1 MKKTL
6 FLFLFFFSLLYAAQS
21 KYTAE
26 QVEKTND
33 IKVIANFIK
42 NNPNHPKTPAF
53 KQKLAN
59 IVMRENQTVAKS
71 AAEKAMDERKLSAA
85 KPSATPSKTPRK
97 GITSEHQKT
106 AETLNHLFNENPNKS
121 EAYIKFRN
129 ASNCAI
135 VVKISGRKNYSLNV
149 PAKGENYV
157 LVTKGPYNISSM
169 ICGASFSK
177 KKNVTGDFVMFL
189 GTK

>member
-71 AAEKAMDERKLSAA
+71 AAENY
-85 KPSATPSKTPRK
+85 PPP
-97 GITSEHQKT
+97 
-106 AETLNHLFNENPNKS
+106 NPLQRLLKH
-121 EAYIKFRN
+121 
-129 ASNCAI
+129 
-135 VVKISGRKNYSLNV
+135 
-149 PAKGENYV
+149 PAKELPVN
-157 LVTKGPYNISSM
+157 TKKLPRLSI
-169 ICGASFSK
+169 I
-177 KKNVTGDFVMFL
+177 FL
-189 GTK
+189 MKIQTRVKPI